1 MFARVHPPEDVK
13 SGNTGSCQDLA
24 DYLSKEEGEG
34 LHFFSHTEKEVPV
47 ENVII
52 NIDNNRKALGKDD
65 AKFFMLSLNP
75 SEGEQKHL
83 IGRDVKDVS
92 ELTPEEHRTMIRKL
106 ETFTRSAMDEYA
118 RNFGREKIKSGADLM
133 YYARI
138 ETQRLYKPTDEAVKE
153 GRARTGDVKPGLNY
167 HVHVIVSRK
176 SSDGK
181 TKLSPDVKSTGNEW
195 ELEGRGK
202 VKRGFS
208 HENWKVKVQECFN
221 QNFNYQSNETET
233 YKVKQ
238 IPEQRNI
245 LTQVRNP
252 DLSDLLENYQFTA
265 ANQIVYTLKERGYEH
280 TVRKGVHTFRKDNET
295 FQISH
300 TELKQF
306 EKPLSDD
313 QLKDIAGR
321 FDLAKFENNNGLY
334 NDNGLQVKDISFF
347 TLKKG
352 ESENSE
358 TLKSVSYKVLFDEQ
372 TKTTVSLSTVKQFA
386 YANKI
391 NLMKSELSKEAILR
405 KVNNPD
411 LKDLLTNYRFT
422 AANQIVVAMKERGY
436 SHKVRK
442 GVHSFEHSTKGNISI
457 YHKDL
462 NRFAEKIDNETMKD
476 IADRFNLYKFKQEHE
491 ITGYAEN
498 ELSSKVIEFKTYVK
512 EPIEK
517 GEGEDPAVD
526 QERPDPKFT
535 DDQQPEKQDPENL
548 PEGNNEDLPESKLD
562 APVIDEE
569 KKYRKVLKTVRYEAI
584 YDNKTKTTVPVSK
597 IRHFAYENKI
607 SLMDRFKHS
616 YAVDNPDLRDCLQN
630 PDLANVRQIN
640 TAMRNRGYE
649 VTTDENGNYVYTKGK
664 TSFSME
670 RRDLRAFTN
679 YAKNTKDK
687 NSSSYTGADRAIG
700 AIGGNVQSKIINEI
714 LGDNFRTERM
724 IAGKVKTAISVVNN
738 PANIKMML
746 IKKIG
751 SFLNPF
757 KEL

>member
-24 DYLSKEEGEG
+24 KYLDKEAGEG
-34 LHFFSHTEKEVPV
+34 LRFFSHTEDKVTV
-47 ENVII
+47 EDVII
-52 NIDNNRKALGKDD
+52 NIDNNKKALGQAD

-83 IGRDVKDVS
+83 IGRDVKDIS
-92 ELTPEEHRTMIRKL
+92 ELTPEEHKTIVWKL
-106 ETFTRSAMDEYA
+106 ETFTRSAMDDYA

-133 YYARI
+133 YYARV

-153 GRARTGDVKPGLNY
+153 GRAKTGDVKPGLNY
-167 HVHVIVSRK
+167 HVHIIVSRK
-176 SSDGK
+176 SADGK

-208 HENWKVKVQECFN
+208 HENWKVKVQESFN

-238 IPEQRNI
+238 IPEQHNIIAQARN
-245 LTQVRNP
+245 Q
-252 DLSDLLENYQFTA
+252 DLRDLLGNYQFTA
-265 ANQIVYTLKERGYEH
+265 ANQIVYTMKERGYEH

-300 TELKQF
+300 AELKQF

-313 QLKDIAGR
+313 QLKNISER
-321 FDLAKFENNNGLY
+321 FDLAKYENSNSVY
-334 NDNGLQVKDISFF
+334 SDNGLQVKDISFS

-352 ESENSE
+352 ENESIA
-358 TLKSVSYKVLFDEQ
+358 TLKSVSYKVVYDEQ

-386 YANKI
+386 FANKI

-405 KVNNPD
+405 KTNNSD

-442 GVHSFEHSTKGNISI
+442 GVHTFEQPAKGSISI

-462 NRFAEKIDNETMKD
+462 NRFTSKIDSETMKD
-476 IADRFNLYKFKQEHE
+476 ISERFNLYKFKQEHE
-491 ITGYAEN
+491 ITGYSEN
-498 ELSSKVIEFKTYVK
+498 ELSSKIIEFKTYVK
-512 EPIEK
+512 EPIENE
-517 GEGEDPAVD
+517 GEEDPAVD
-526 QERPDPKFT
+526 QEQPDLK
-535 DDQQPEKQDPENL
+535 QPEKQY
-548 PEGNNEDLPESKLD
+548 PEGEKKDVPESQTE
-562 APVIDEE
+562 APVIDEG
-569 KKYRKVLKTVRYEAI
+569 KKYKKVLKTVRYEAI
-584 YDNKTKTTVPVSK
+584 YDNKTKTTIPVSK
-597 IRHFAYENKI
+597 LRHFAYENKI

-616 YAVDNPDLRDCLQN
+616 YAVNNTDLRECLQN
-630 PDLANVRQIN
+630 PDLVNVKQIN
-640 TAMRNRGYE
+640 TAMRNRGYKIS
-649 VTTDENGNYVYTKGK
+649 TDENGNYVYTKDK
-664 TSFSME
+664 TAFSME
-670 RRDLRAFTN
+670 QRDLRAFTN

-700 AIGGNVQSKIINEI
+700 AVGGNVQNKIINEI

-724 IAGKVKTAISVVNN
+724 IAGKVKTAINVVKN
-738 PANIKMML
+738 PASVKIML